1 MVNFQKFGRN
11 ILIIFSTKKFTKIK
25 VINYKIIYFNIIN
38 RMDYLKLSLVFLFG
52 GILMI
57 LIYICSN
64 QYLNTA
70 LSAIL
75 SLLPLSIISCYVMN
89 QDRIIISHCKNL
101 IPVLIITLISILLL
115 ILILQ
120 NKNIN
125 SYVAITGILCF
136 WTIAQYL
143 RIIYF
148 PIGI

>member
-1 MVNFQKFGRN
+1 M
-11 ILIIFSTKKFTKIK
+11 
-25 VINYKIIYFNIIN
+25 NYF
-38 RMDYLKLSLVFLFG
+38 KLSLVFLFG

-136 WTIAQYL
+136 WAIAQYL